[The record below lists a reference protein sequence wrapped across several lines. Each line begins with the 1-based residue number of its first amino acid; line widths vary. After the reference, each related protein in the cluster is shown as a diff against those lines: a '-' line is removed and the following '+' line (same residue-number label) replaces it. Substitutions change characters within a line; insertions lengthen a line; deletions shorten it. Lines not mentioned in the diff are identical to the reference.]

1 MKAGKTVVIVLAVI
15 LLAAG
20 TAAAQSQQAQTART
34 EAAVKQAADHGV
46 IKSITDTEL
55 IIVTKVGDKEV
66 ENIYVLNAQTVRK
79 GNLVPGAKVIV
90 RYSVAGNVRT
100 AVKVKVG
107 EGKHKGEAKQPQ

>member
-1 MKAGKTVVIVLAVI
+1 MKAGKTILVVLAAI

-20 TAAAQSQQAQTART
+20 TAAAQSQSAQTART
-34 EAAVKQAADHGV
+34 DAAVKQAADHGV

-55 IIVTKVGDKEV
+55 IIVTKVGDKQV
-66 ENIYVLNAQTVRK
+66 ENTYVLNAETVRK

-90 RYSVAGNVRT
+90 RYSVAGNVKT

-107 EGKHKGEAKQPQ
+107 EGKHKGEAKKPQ

>member
-1 MKAGKTVVIVLAVI
+1 MKAGKTVLIVLAVI

-20 TAAAQSQQAQTART
+20 AAAAQSQTART

-55 IIVTKVGDKEV
+55 VIVTKVGDKEV
-66 ENIYVLNAQTVRK
+66 ENKYVLNAETVRK
-79 GNLVPGAKVIV
+79 GSLVPGAKVIV
-90 RYSVAGNVRT
+90 RYSFANNVRT

-107 EGKHKGEAKQPQ
+107 EGKHKGEAKKTE

>member
-1 MKAGKTVVIVLAVI
+1 MKAGKTVLIVLAVI

-90 RYSVAGNVRT
+90 RYSVAG
-100 AVKVKVG
+100 KVKVG

>member
-1 MKAGKTVVIVLAVI
+1 MKAGKTMLVVLAVI

-20 TAAAQSQQAQTART
+20 AAAAPSQTART
-34 EAAVKQAADHGV
+34 DAAVKQAADHGV
-46 IKSITDTEL
+46 IRSITETEL

-66 ENIYVLNAQTVRK
+66 ENRYVLNAETVRK
-79 GNLVPGAKVIV
+79 GTLVPGAKVIV
-90 RYSVAGNVRT
+90 RYSVAGDVRT

>member
-1 MKAGKTVVIVLAVI
+1 MKAGKTILVVLAVI

-34 EAAVKQAADHGV
+34 DAAVKQAADHGV
-46 IKSITDTEL
+46 IKSITETEL

-66 ENIYVLNAQTVRK
+66 ENRYVLNAETVRK
-79 GNLVPGAKVIV
+79 GTLAPGAKVIV
-90 RYSVAGNVRT
+90 RYSVAGDVRT

-107 EGKHKGEAKQPQ
+107 EGKRKGEAKQPQ

>member
-1 MKAGKTVVIVLAVI
+1 MKAGKRVLIVLAVV

-20 TAAAQSQQAQTART
+20 AAAAQSQSAQTART

-66 ENIYVLNAQTVRK
+66 ENTYVLNAETVRK
-79 GNLVPGAKVIV
+79 GNLAPGAKVTV
-90 RYSVAGNVRT
+90 RYSIAGNVRT

-107 EGKHKGEAKQPQ
+107 EGKRKGEAKQPQ